1 MKITQTIHY
10 TVNGEETETEI
21 SIWNDENMIVLG
33 IMDTDQSYSEAYMDR
48 KNAESLSKFIK
59 IVSKSE
65 SESKTEMVEIK
76 KTDLE
81 LINKLA
87 TEGYLSENSITKD
100 NNLARINI
108 LTQKGLKK

>member
-1 MKITQTIHY
+1 MKITQTIHC
-10 TVNGEETETEI
+10 TINGEETETEI
-21 SIWNDENMIVLG
+21 SIWNDGNTIILG
-33 IMDTDQSYSEAYMDR
+33 LMDTDQSYSEAYMDR

-65 SESKTEMVEIK
+65 TESKTEMVEIK
-76 KTDLE
+76 KSDLE

-87 TEGYLSENSITKD
+87 TEGYLSESSTTKD

>member
-1 MKITQTIHY
+1 MKITQTIHC
-10 TVNGEETETEI
+10 TINGEETETEI
-21 SIWNDENMIVLG
+21 SIWNDGNTIILG
-33 IMDTDQSYSEAYMDR
+33 LMGTDQSYSEAYMDR

-65 SESKTEMVEIK
+65 TESKTEMVEIK
-76 KTDLE
+76 KSDLE

-87 TEGYLSENSITKD
+87 TEGYLSESSTTKD

>member
-33 IMDTDQSYSEAYMDR
+33 VSDTDCSYSEAYMDR

-59 IVSKSE
+59 TIARTGVE
-65 SESKTEMVEIK
+65 AKTEMVEIK
-76 KTDLE
+76 KSDLE

-87 TEGYLSENSITKD
+87 TEGYLSESSTTKD

>member
-1 MKITQTIHY
+1 MKITQSIY
-10 TVNGEETETEI
+10 YMVNGEETETEI
-21 SIWNDENMIVLG
+21 SMWNDGEMIVLG
-33 IMDTDQSYSEAYMDR
+33 MMDTDQSYSEAYMDR

-59 IVSKSE
+59 IVAKNGT
-65 SESKTEMVEIK
+65 ESKTEIVEIK
-76 KTDLE
+76 KSDLE

-87 TEGYLSENSITKD
+87 TEGYLSESSTIKD

>member
-1 MKITQTIHY
+1 MKITHTIHY

-33 IMDTDQSYSEAYMDR
+33 LMDTDQSYSEAYMDR
-48 KNAESLSKFIK
+48 EDAKSLSKFIK
-59 IVSKSE
+59 TVA
-65 SESKTEMVEIK
+65 KTGTETKAEMVEIK
-76 KTDLE
+76 KSDLE

-87 TEGYLSENSITKD
+87 TEGYLSKSSTTKD

>member
-21 SIWNDENMIVLG
+21 SMWNDGEMIVLG
-33 IMDTDQSYSEAYMDR
+33 VSDTDQSYSEAYMDR
-48 KNAESLSKFIK
+48 EDAKSLSKFIK
-59 IVSKSE
+59 TVAKTGTE
-65 SESKTEMVEIK
+65 DKTEMVEIK
-76 KTDLE
+76 KSDLE

-87 TEGYLSENSITKD
+87 TEGYLSESSTTKD

>member
-10 TVNGEETETEI
+10 MVNGEETETEI

-33 IMDTDQSYSEAYMDR
+33 LMDTDQSYTEAYMDR
-48 KNAESLSKFIK
+48 EDAKSLSKFIK
-59 IVSKSE
+59 TVTKTE
-65 SESKTEMVEIK
+65 AKTEMVEIK
-76 KTDLE
+76 KSDLE

-87 TEGYLSENSITKD
+87 TEGYLSESSTTKD

>member
-10 TVNGEETETEI
+10 TVKGEETESEI

-33 IMDTDQSYSEAYMDR
+33 LMDTDQSYSEAYMDR
-48 KNAESLSKFIK
+48 EDVKSLSKFIK
-59 IVSKSE
+59 TVAKTGTE
-65 SESKTEMVEIK
+65 DKTEMVEIK
-76 KTDLE
+76 KSDLE

-87 TEGYLSENSITKD
+87 TEGYLSESSTTKD

>member
-33 IMDTDQSYSEAYMDR
+33 MMDTDQSYSEAYMDR
-48 KNAESLSKFIK
+48 ENAESLSKFIK

-76 KTDLE
+76 KSDLE
-81 LINKLA
+81 LINKLS
-87 TEGYLSENSITKD
+87 TEGYLSENSTTKD

>member
-10 TVNGEETETEI
+10 TVNREETESEI
-21 SIWNDENMIVLG
+21 SIWNDENMVVLG
-33 IMDTDQSYSEAYMDR
+33 LMDTDQSYSEVYMDR

-59 IVSKSE
+59 TVSRAGA
-65 SESKTEMVEIK
+65 KTKIEMVEIK
-76 KTDLE
+76 KSDLE

-87 TEGYLSENSITKD
+87 TEGYLSESSTTKD

-108 LTQKGLKK
+108 LTQKELKK